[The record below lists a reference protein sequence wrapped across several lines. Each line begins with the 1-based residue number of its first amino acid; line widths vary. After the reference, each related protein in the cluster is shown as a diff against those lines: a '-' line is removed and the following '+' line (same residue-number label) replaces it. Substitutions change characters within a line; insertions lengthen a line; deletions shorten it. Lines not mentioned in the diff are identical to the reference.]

1 MSQPLIPYPY
11 LLENLT
17 TAVLVLDDRLRLSY
31 MNPAAEMLF
40 EISIKRVA
48 GQPVDALV
56 RDDSRL
62 HASLAHSLRT
72 GHPFTEREHN
82 LHPVHG
88 HEATVDMTVTPV
100 VETHQ
105 PRRLLV
111 ELIQVD
117 RQLRISR
124 EENLLSQHT
133 ATRALVRGLAHEIKN
148 PLGGLRGAAQ
158 LLERELPDPA
168 LHEYTRIII
177 GEADRL
183 QALVDRM
190 LGPSSLPRKR
200 PINLH
205 EMLEHVR
212 GLVSAEAPGGVRL
225 ESDYD
230 PSIPDLMA
238 DRDLIIQAILNIV
251 RNALQAVGE
260 SGTITLRTRVLR
272 QYTVGQMRHKLVAR
286 IQVIDDGP
294 GIPPEMQEQIF
305 YPMVSGRDG
314 GSGLGLSIAQSLINQ
329 HGGLIECTSR
339 PDRTVFSLLIPLE
352 TTDD

>member
-17 TAVLVLDDRLRLSY
+17 TAVLVLDEQLRLSY

-40 EISIKRVA
+40 EISLGRVT

-56 RDDSRL
+56 RNDSRL

-100 VETHQ
+100 IETHQ

-124 EENLLSQHT
+124 EESLLSQHA

-205 EMLEHVR
+205 EVLEHVR

-251 RNALQAVGE
+251 RNALQAVGQ

-272 QYTVGQMRHKLVAR
+272 QYTVGQVRHKLVAR

-294 GIPPEMQEQIF
+294 GIPAEMQEQIF
-305 YPMVSGRDG
+305 YPMVSRRDG

-339 PDRTVFSLLIPLE
+339 PGRTVFSLLIPLE
-352 TTDD
+352 TTDE